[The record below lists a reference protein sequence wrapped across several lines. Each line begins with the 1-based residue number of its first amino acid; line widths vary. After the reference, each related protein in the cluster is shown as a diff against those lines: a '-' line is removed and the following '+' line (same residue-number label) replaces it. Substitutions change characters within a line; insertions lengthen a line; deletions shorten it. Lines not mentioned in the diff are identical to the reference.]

1 VFRLLKQCHLNC
13 TNYILL
19 NGRITTNDQIGKK
32 WSAHGPFQSLTCF
45 WHNIMQNLEDTNCF
59 QRNISFQITT
69 SNSVFAIVLYR
80 QVSFYAT
87 LHSWK
92 MPCQSKLHK
101 SNTKFPFKI
110 VYYLGVTTSS
120 YTVYNYTT
128 SGHIVYLLYIQYIH
142 ISIQCTY
149 ISIQYMYFL
158 LMQ

>member
-1 VFRLLKQCHLNC
+1 MFRLLKQCHLNC